1 MPINLPEAGLDRYI
15 NNPEPGDFLQRATD
29 LFSLATGIT
38 TLPSDALEIRIV
50 STAIYQMAWFLMED
64 HNNREAYMS
73 NFASERIG
81 SYSYSKGGSSE
92 DENNMY
98 GKVPAFDFAI
108 EYFAN
113 KNIKDN
119 STVTSEH
126 VFEQGYKSD
135 FPVRRGILNPE
146 QPRTYIVT

>member
-38 TLPSDALEIRIV
+38 TLPKDAVEVRIV
-50 STAIYQMAWFLMED
+50 SNAIYEMAWFLMED

-81 SYSYSKGGSSE
+81 SYSYSKGGSSKDE
-92 DENNMY
+92 DNMY
-98 GKVPAFDFAI
+98 GKVPAFDFAV

-113 KNIKDN
+113 KNNKDK
-119 STVTSEH
+119 SLVTSEH
-126 VFEQGYKSD
+126 VFSQGYESD
-135 FPVRRGILNPE
+135 TPPRRGILHPD
-146 QPRTYIVT
+146 QPRTYVVT